1 MRANQ
6 LRSMLYLGED
16 RSYVT
21 AKAAEPLRIDYKD
34 LSKSIGALAA
44 SLRRGQ

>member
-1 MRANQ
+1 
-6 LRSMLYLGED
+6 MLYLGED
-16 RSYVT
+16 RSYIT
-21 AKAAEPLRIDYKD
+21 AKVAEALRADYKD